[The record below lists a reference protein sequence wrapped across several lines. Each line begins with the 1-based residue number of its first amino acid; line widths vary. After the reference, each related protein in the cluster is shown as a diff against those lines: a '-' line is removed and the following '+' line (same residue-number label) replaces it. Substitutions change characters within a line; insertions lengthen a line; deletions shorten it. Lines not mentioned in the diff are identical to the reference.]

1 MADAS
6 GDRAKHFPSIEKKHG
21 GPITKWT
28 TIIKDMGE
36 AKYDQQMAFLQENH
50 GFSRAHANAV
60 VMYVRG
66 STTSKKFSTPEE
78 YFTSVEP
85 VAAKTAKTIFKAVT
99 DKNKG
104 LELVT
109 AWNQPMLRSGK
120 QSVIGLSVAKKHI
133 LINPFSK
140 DVMESFSKR
149 LADFDPLKHT
159 FKVPLDWKVD
169 VALIQAIAKARLKEL
184 GL

>member
-1 MADAS
+1 MASTS
-6 GDRAKHFPSIEKKHG
+6 GDREKHFPAITKKHG

-28 TIIKDMGE
+28 KAVKDLGE

-66 STTSKKFSTPEE
+66 STTSRKFATPDD
-78 YFTSVEP
+78 YFGSVDP
-85 VAAKTAKTIFKAVT
+85 VAARTAKAIFKAVT
-99 DKNKG
+99 DKHKG

-109 AWNQPMLRSGK
+109 AWNQPMLRSGT

-133 LINPFSK
+133 LVNPFSK
-140 DVMESFSKR
+140 DVMESFAKK
-149 LADFDPLKHT
+149 LDGFDPLKHT

-169 VALIQAIAKARLKEL
+169 VALIQAIAKARTKEL